1 MTYPLTLTISQRGV
15 VTLPKAIRDRYRLE
29 PGDHLTLLDLDGV
42 MVLSP
47 VKSEIDAVAD
57 RIAQELEKKG
67 ESLESMLLTL
77 REAREKYGEKD

>member
-1 MTYPLTLTISQRGV
+1 MYPTTLTVSQRGV
-15 VTLPKAIRDRYRLE
+15 VTLPKAIRDRYHLK
-29 PGDHLTLLDLDGV
+29 PGDQLTLLDLDGV

-57 RIAQELEKKG
+57 RIAKELEKRG

-77 REAREKYGEKD
+77 REEREKYGEKD